1 MPETTPLIKAASNL
15 RVGAGFDVYER
26 KRSQSILRD
35 KSCTLRPW
43 LKTMIVISD
52 YTLVLKED
60 FGVFVE
66 SSENSHICPVCRGTL
81 RYRDSRPR
89 IRKKE
94 GGTKEQL
101 MIRRFRCQNCHAY
114 HNELPDCLVPYKHY
128 EAEVI
133 AGVLDEVI
141 LPEDLD
147 SEDYPSFSTMLR
159 WLQWFRENLQRME
172 GYLRTVGYQ
181 ILNLGEDYL
190 FTADSLLDKIRNRY
204 QNWLEL
210 LLRLIYNSGGF
221 LVPVRW

>member
-1 MPETTPLIKAASNL
+1 M
-15 RVGAGFDVYER
+15 F
-26 KRSQSILRD
+26 
-35 KSCTLRPW
+35 
-43 LKTMIVISD
+43 
-52 YTLVLKED
+52 
-60 FGVFVE
+60 FVE
-66 SSENSHICPVCRGTL
+66 SSENSHLCPLCQGTL

-94 GGTKEQL
+94 GGRKEHL
-101 MIRRFRCQNCHAY
+101 MIRRFQCQNCHSH

-147 SEDYPSFSTMLR
+147 SEDYPSFNTMLR
-159 WLQWFRENLQRME
+159 WLQWFRENLQRIE

-181 ILNLGEDYL
+181 ILNLGEELL
-190 FTADSLLDKIRNRY
+190 FTPGLLLNKLRNSC

-210 LLRLIYNSGGF
+210 ILRLIYNSGGF
-221 LVPVRW
+221 LVPIRW